1 MRTRVATAATALG
14 LFVTGCVIS
23 PTGLLDS
30 LFDLPA
36 ATPTG
41 IAAAVA
47 DKAEAIARRVGD
59 PNGFAPGVVE
69 DFFSHM
75 GPHMGFRS
83 MADLA
88 DPNAPLRIEL
98 VNDANQPC
106 VFHLSWIASHE
117 GLDEQTLDVV
127 VGPGDSEQVELPC
140 AEIVGLGTLDEPGA
154 PAAHLDD
161 GTPLENRYCVPGF
174 LHDAFECGGMMQA
187 VLAPDA
193 DDLDNDGD
201 TDELIVTTGVLWAH
215 MRGRGPMHGSP
226 AMMGPFFRQP

>member
-1 MRTRVATAATALG
+1 MSTRLAFLATALG

-30 LFDLPA
+30 LFDRPA
-36 ATPTG
+36 ATPSG
-41 IAAAVA
+41 LAAAVA
-47 DKAEAIARRVGD
+47 DKVEAIARRVGD

-83 MADLA
+83 LADLA

-106 VFHLSWIASHE
+106 VFHLSWIASHA
-117 GLDEQTLDVV
+117 GLDEQTLDVI
-127 VGPGDSEQVELPC
+127 VGPQDREPLELPC
-140 AEIVGLGTLDEPGA
+140 AEIVGLGTLDAPGT

-161 GTPLENRYCVPGF
+161 GTPLENRFCVPGF
-174 LHDAFECGGMMQA
+174 LHDAFECGGMMRV
-187 VLAPDA
+187 VLAPDR
-193 DDLDNDGD
+193 DDLDNDHD
-201 TDELIVTTGVLWAH
+201 TDELIVTTDVLWAH
-215 MRGRGPMHGSP
+215 IRGMGPMHGPP
-226 AMMGPFFRQP
+226 AVMGPPFRQP